1 MSGPNRHITIAGL
14 IGLGGCAIGLWLDP
28 RTLLASYLVA
38 WIALGAIPIGGLA
51 VLLTTYLVRG
61 GLTFD
66 LFLLLSRCVL
76 TISLC
81 DLLLISFLFVMAC
94 LYHWSSETHH

>member
-1 MSGPNRHITIAGL
+1 MSRLNRDITITGL
-14 IGLGGCAIGLWLDP
+14 IGLAGCAIGLWLDP

-61 GLTFD
+61 GWTFD
-66 LFLLLSRCVL
+66 LYPLLSRCVL
-76 TISLC
+76 TLPVFG
-81 DLLLISFLFVMAC
+81 LLLIPILAGVAW
-94 LYHWSSETHH
+94 LYPWASE